1 VGVIK
6 ETQALGGLQLAQWAL
21 GRQQGI
27 VMGIRVPPDIQTL
40 VEIGSVRGVRF
51 ALSRVIRVL
60 LDEMKV

>member
-1 VGVIK
+1 
-6 ETQALGGLQLAQWAL
+6 LGGLQLAQWAL

-27 VMGIRVPPDIQTL
+27 VMGIRVPPDIQAL

-51 ALSRVIRVL
+51 ALSPVIRVL